1 MKKTILT
8 MWAFFLA
15 SSSVFSQVQEI
26 PKFSSDAEKVAWIA
40 AHPVDY
46 QQMSGET
53 LPVSN
58 PTPEFTTQAD
68 KDAWL
73 QANPQFSG
81 NTVLG
86 DGASVEQSIKEVITN
101 PADPTF
107 PKMILTGNPEADAAN
122 YTAAKDAWYAA
133 NPANDQAIG
142 GTSPDATETVIYM
155 SQEEFNA
162 LPAEKQASVL
172 SDSNFVI
179 LN

>member
-1 MKKTILT
+1 MNKNYLTVGMFILT
-8 MWAFFLA
+8 L
-15 SSSVFSQVQEI
+15 SSVFGQVQEI
-26 PKFSSDAEKVAWIA
+26 PKFSTDAEKVAWIA

-58 PTPEFTTQAD
+58 PTPEFTTQEE
-68 KDAWL
+68 KNAWL
-73 QANPQFSG
+73 QANPQFAG

-86 DGASVEQSIKEVITN
+86 GGASVEQSIKEVTTN

-107 PKMILTGNPEADAAN
+107 PKMILTGNSEADAAN
-122 YTAAKDAWYAA
+122 YAAAKDAWYAA

-142 GTSPDATETVIYM
+142 GTSPDAIETVIYL